1 MDEKQVVR
9 KIMWDKRISQEEIA
23 QKTGMTNQ
31 SAVSAKLRTNAMKV
45 DALCGIL
52 SVMGYELVIR
62 AKDGSEEYVVRGEGK

>member
-45 DALCGIL
+45 DVLCDIL
-52 SVMGYELVIR
+52 RVMGYELVIR
-62 AKDGSEEYVVRGEGK
+62 AKDGSEEYVVRGEEK